1 MAEIGTVIGNAENNR
16 LLVRLER
23 QEACAKCRACTA
35 GMKKEEMLLTA
46 ENLCGGK
53 IGDNVEVTLDTAD
66 FMRAAV
72 IMYGIPFAMF
82 MLGIFAGYFG
92 SLKMGFGS
100 NELIGFA
107 IGIVLVIITYLVI
120 KSQEKRWQKDNYV
133 PKAIR
138 VVD

>member
-92 SLKMGFGS
+92 SLKMGLGS
-100 NELIGFA
+100 NELIGFV
-107 IGIVLVIITYLVI
+107 IGIVLVIITYLII